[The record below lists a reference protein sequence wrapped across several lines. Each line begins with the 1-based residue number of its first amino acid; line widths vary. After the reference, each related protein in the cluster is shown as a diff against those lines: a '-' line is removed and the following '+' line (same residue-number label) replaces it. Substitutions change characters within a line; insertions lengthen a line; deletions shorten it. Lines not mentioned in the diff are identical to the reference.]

1 MERRLPQD
9 SRQQTGSGGL
19 ARRAG
24 HTDELHLLDIR
35 RQAARSSSA
44 GAKPSGREEKYSF
57 ACSMVIAS
65 ILVSM
70 FVEQPAH
77 PAQGQ
82 TEQAHQ
88 NTGHHARKIQ
98 PDVGELAAPAIA
110 EHLDGL
116 VRQGREQTAQD
127 RPRDVNEKVPGVDP
141 QAESEQEAFQRILA
155 EMCQLAHDV
164 VCQMVRRSRAF
175 PDG

>member
-1 MERRLPQD
+1 
-9 SRQQTGSGGL
+9 
-19 ARRAG
+19 
-24 HTDELHLLDIR
+24 
-35 RQAARSSSA
+35 
-44 GAKPSGREEKYSF
+44 
-57 ACSMVIAS
+57 
-65 ILVSM
+65 M

-77 PAQGQ
+77 PAQDQ

-116 VRQGREQTAQD
+116 VRQSREQTAQD

-141 QAESEQEAFQRILA
+141 QAESEQE
-155 EMCQLAHDV
+155 DN
-164 VCQMVRRSRAF
+164 
-175 PDG
+175 

>member
-1 MERRLPQD
+1 
-9 SRQQTGSGGL
+9 
-19 ARRAG
+19 
-24 HTDELHLLDIR
+24 
-35 RQAARSSSA
+35 
-44 GAKPSGREEKYSF
+44 
-57 ACSMVIAS
+57 
-65 ILVSM
+65 M

-82 TEQAHQ
+82 TEQPHQ
-88 NTGHHARKIQ
+88 NTGHRARKIQ

-116 VRQGREQTAQD
+116 VRQSREQTAQD
-127 RPRDVNEKVPGVDP
+127 RPRDVNEKVPGIDP

-164 VCQMVRRSRAF
+164 VCQMVRHAGHSQTGEHLFHQEQYSSACRFRDVTDLHGVGKDEPNAGNQCSGKDHPPRNDPQRGALRIVIAF
-175 PDG
+175 HSLNPEP

>member
-1 MERRLPQD
+1 
-9 SRQQTGSGGL
+9 
-19 ARRAG
+19 
-24 HTDELHLLDIR
+24 
-35 RQAARSSSA
+35 
-44 GAKPSGREEKYSF
+44 
-57 ACSMVIAS
+57 
-65 ILVSM
+65 M

-82 TEQAHQ
+82 TEQPHQ
-88 NTGHHARKIQ
+88 NTGQRARKIQ

-116 VRQGREQTAQD
+116 VRQSREQTAQD
-127 RPRDVNEKVPGVDP
+127 RPRDVNEKVPGIDP

-164 VCQMVRRSRAF
+164 VCQMVRHAGHSQTGEHLFIRSNTRPLADSETSPICMELEKMKTMQAMSAKVKMTRAAMSQGEVF
-175 PDG
+175 CISGPVSRISPGP